1 MVIAVNTRFLT
12 KDYLGEFYNFAK
24 DLLLCLAK
32 QHPEHKYYFLFDR
45 LYTDEF
51 VFPENV
57 TPLIITPAANNLLLW
72 KYWLDIKVPAA
83 LKKIKADIFFSADG
97 SCSLTTKVPQCLL
110 FPDLT
115 FWHQPGAYKKAENF
129 FYKKYFPKFL
139 KKANKI
145 LATSEVEKKQI
156 IDSYKI
162 DSDKI
167 GIIYPAV
174 SSIFLPLTFEIKQ
187 TLKEKYTEGK
197 EYFIYSGSIA
207 PHKNLVNL
215 LKAFSLFKKRQRS
228 NWKLVLSGV
237 MAWKNDGF
245 IQLLKT
251 YKHRDDLV
259 ITGIVADKELAKL
272 IGAAYAV
279 IHPSLFVNV
288 GTAALQAIKC
298 NVPLLASTN
307 TIMQEVAGDAALYFD
322 GSDPGYIAE
331 KLMIIYKDENLR
343 NELIEK
349 GRMIASEYSLQKSAD
364 LLWKNIYGVTVS

>member
-1 MVIAVNTRFLT
+1 M
-12 KDYLGEFYNFAK
+12 
-24 DLLLCLAK
+24 LLLK
-32 QHPEHKYYFLFDR
+32 
-45 LYTDEF
+45 
-51 VFPENV
+51 
-57 TPLIITPAANNLLLW
+57 
-72 KYWLDIKVPAA
+72 
-83 LKKIKADIFFSADG
+83 LK
-97 SCSLTTKVPQCLL
+97 
-110 FPDLT
+110 
-115 FWHQPGAYKKAENF
+115 
-129 FYKKYFPKFL
+129 
-139 KKANKI
+139 
-145 LATSEVEKKQI
+145 KKQI

-331 KLMIIYKDENLR
+331 KLMVIYKDENLR

-364 LLWKNIYGVTVS
+364 FLWKNIQNIAYS